1 MKHYEIRYWLHNQS
15 QLFSNPQTVVAK
27 SKKERDNILNK
38 CEANGYVVE
47 QVRAFDPT
55 PVEERFYA

>member
-15 QLFSNPQTVVAK
+15 RVVIAK
-27 SKKERDNILNK
+27 SNAEKDRILAD
-38 CEANGYVVE
+38 CEFHGYDIE
-47 QVRAFDPT
+47 QVLAFDPV